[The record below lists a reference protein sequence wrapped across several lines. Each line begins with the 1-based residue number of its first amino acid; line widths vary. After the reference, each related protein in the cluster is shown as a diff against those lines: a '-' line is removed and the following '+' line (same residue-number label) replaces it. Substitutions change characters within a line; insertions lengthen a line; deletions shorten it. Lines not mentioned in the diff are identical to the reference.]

1 MKIRK
6 TKVNLIEKSGEP
18 PKQNPV
24 AKFAGRF
31 NKAKV
36 FEDKNKYSR
45 KAKHANQEAS
55 PSVQF
60 RRDGKASCIFTA
72 ILFGDWWLS
81 A

>member
-6 TKVNLIEKSGEP
+6 TKINLLGSLIKIRDEP

-36 FEDKNKYSR
+36 IDDKNKYSR
-45 KAKHANQEAS
+45 KAKHAKQEVS
-55 PSVQF
+55 PSVQP
-60 RRDGKASCIFTA
+60 
-72 ILFGDWWLS
+72 
-81 A
+81 